1 VALGPG
7 GGPAGFLRGIVGARG
22 SGAAGNN
29 ARLGSALG
37 ATEKTMV
44 RRVFSLAAMLM
55 AFAVLSDALAQQ
67 TVKVGAIYPLSGNAA
82 SAGNYSKAA
91 IELAVEIV
99 NNDHPELKDLPLAA
113 GSGLPGVGGAKIQVV
128 FADNQGTPA
137 AGQNQALRLITEERV
152 IALIGAYQSGI
163 TVTTSAMAERHGV
176 PFVTPESV
184 AANLTERGFKWFFR
198 ATPVAGDF
206 ARAYSDFLKEQKAA
220 GQKVS
225 SIAIINENTEYGN
238 SVASVIRDVF
248 AKEGLN
254 VSQVIPYSANTTDVQ
269 PQVLQLKE
277 KNPDVVI
284 FVSYTSDAILY
295 AKTMKDLNWKP
306 AIMIADNAGFNDP
319 SFVSTSGALVE
330 GLVNRSSFAPGKAG
344 SLSALVNDLYRKKNN
359 VDLDDASAR
368 AMQGMLIL
376 ADAINRAGSTDAAK
390 IQAALR
396 ETDLK
401 ANQIVT
407 GYNGVKFDAK
417 GQNVLASS
425 LITQMQGGRYVPVWP
440 KDKAVGE
447 LKLPYK
453 GW

>member
-1 VALGPG
+1 MV
-7 GGPAGFLRGIVGARG
+7 
-22 SGAAGNN
+22 S
-29 ARLGSALG
+29 RL
-37 ATEKTMV
+37 
-44 RRVFSLAAMLM
+44 FSLAAVLM
-55 AFAVLSDALAQQ
+55 TFAVMSDAVGQQ

-91 IELAVEIV
+91 IELAVEII

-113 GSGLPGVGGAKIQVV
+113 GSGLPGLGGTKIDVV

-137 AGQNQALRLITEERV
+137 AGQNQALRLITEEKV
-152 IALIGAYQSGI
+152 VALIGAYQSGI

-176 PFVTPESV
+176 PFVNPESV

-225 SIAIINENTEYGN
+225 SIAIVNENTEYGN
-238 SVASVIRDVF
+238 SVASVIREVF
-248 AKEGLN
+248 AKEGHN
-254 VSQVIPYSANTTDVQ
+254 VTQVIPYSANTTDVQ

-284 FVSYTSDAILY
+284 FISYTSDAILY

-344 SLSALVNDLYRKKNN
+344 TLSALVNDLYKKKTN

-376 ADAINRAGSTDAAK
+376 ADAINRAGSTEAAK

-396 ETDLK
+396 ATDLK
-401 ANQIVT
+401 ANQVVT
-407 GYNGVKFDAK
+407 GYNGVKFDDK
-417 GQNVLASS
+417 GQNTLASS
-425 LITQMQGGRYVPVWP
+425 LITQMQGGKYVPVWP
-440 KDKAVGE
+440 KDKAAGE

>member
-1 VALGPG
+1 ML
-7 GGPAGFLRGIVGARG
+7 
-22 SGAAGNN
+22 S
-29 ARLGSALG
+29 RL
-37 ATEKTMV
+37 
-44 RRVFSLAAMLM
+44 FSLAAVLM
-55 AFAVLSDALAQQ
+55 AFAVMSDAVGQQ

-113 GSGLPGVGGAKIQVV
+113 GSGLPGLGGAKIDVV

-137 AGQNQALRLITEERV
+137 AGQNQALRLITEEKV
-152 IALIGAYQSGI
+152 VALIGAYQSGI

-176 PFVTPESV
+176 PFVNPESV

-225 SIAIINENTEYGN
+225 SIAIVNENTEYGN
-238 SVASVIRDVF
+238 SVASVIRELF
-248 AKEGLN
+248 AKEGHN
-254 VSQVIPYSANTTDVQ
+254 VTQVIPYSANTTDVQ

-284 FVSYTSDAILY
+284 FISYTSDAILY

-319 SFVSTSGALVE
+319 SFVSTSGTLVE
-330 GLVNRSSFAPGKAG
+330 GLVNRSSFAPGKSG
-344 SLSALVNDLYRKKNN
+344 TLSALVNDLYKKKTN

-376 ADAINRAGSTDAAK
+376 ADAINRAGSTEAAK

-396 ETDLK
+396 ATDLK
-401 ANQIVT
+401 ANQVVT
-407 GYNGVKFDAK
+407 GYNGVKFDEK
-417 GQNVLASS
+417 GQNILASS
-425 LITQMQGGRYVPVWP
+425 LITQMQGGKYVPVWP
-440 KDKAVGE
+440 KDNAAGE

>member
-1 VALGPG
+1 MWSRVLS
-7 GGPAGFLRGIVGARG
+7 LVG
-22 SGAAGNN
+22 
-29 ARLGSALG
+29 LSA
-37 ATEKTMV
+37 V
-44 RRVFSLAAMLM
+44 LM
-55 AFAVLSDALAQQ
+55 ASGLISDAVAQQ
-67 TVKVGAIYPLSGNAA
+67 TVKIGAIYPLSGNAA

-113 GSGLPGVGGAKIQVV
+113 GSGLPGLGGAKIEVI

-137 AGQNQALRLITEERV
+137 AGQNQALRLITEEKV
-152 IALIGAYQSGI
+152 HALIGAYQSGI
-163 TVTTSAMAERHGV
+163 TVTTSAMAERHAI
-176 PFVTPESV
+176 PFLNPESV

-206 ARAYSDFLKEQKAA
+206 ARAYSEFLKEQKAV
-220 GQKVS
+220 GQKVG
-225 SIAIINENTEYGN
+225 SIAVVNENTEYGN
-238 SVASVIRDVF
+238 SVASVIREVF
-248 AKEGLN
+248 AKEDLN
-254 VSQVIPYSANTTDVQ
+254 VTQVIPYSANTTDVQ

-319 SFVSTSGALVE
+319 SFVMTSGALVE
-330 GLVNRSSFAPGKAG
+330 GLVNRSSFAAGKAG
-344 SLSALVNDLYRKKNN
+344 SLSALVNDLYKKKTK

-376 ADAINRAGSTDAAK
+376 ADAINRAGSTDATK
-390 IQAALR
+390 IQAALKA
-396 ETDLK
+396 TDLK
-401 ANQIVT
+401 ANQVVT
-407 GYNGVKFDAK
+407 GYNGVKFDEK
-417 GQNVLASS
+417 GQNILASS
-425 LITQMQGGRYVPVWP
+425 LITQMQGGKYVPVWP
-440 KDKAVGE
+440 KDKAAGE
-447 LKLPYK
+447 LQLPYK

>member
-1 VALGPG
+1 
-7 GGPAGFLRGIVGARG
+7 
-22 SGAAGNN
+22 
-29 ARLGSALG
+29 
-37 ATEKTMV
+37 MV
-44 RRVFSLAAMLM
+44 RRVISLAAILA
-55 AFAVLSDALAQQ
+55 AFALMSDAVAQQ

-99 NNDHPELKDLPLAA
+99 NNAHPELKDLPLAE
-113 GSGLPGVGGAKIQVV
+113 GSGLPGLGGAKIEVV

-137 AGQNQALRLITEERV
+137 AGQNQALRLITEEKV

-176 PFVTPESV
+176 PFLTPESV

-225 SIAIINENTEYGN
+225 SIAIVNENTEYGN

-248 AKEGLN
+248 AKDGLS
-254 VSQVIPYSANTTDVQ
+254 VTQVIPYSANTTDVQ

-277 KNPDVVI
+277 KNPEVVI

-319 SFVSTSGALVE
+319 SFVSSSGALVD
-330 GLVNRSSFAPGKAG
+330 GLVNRSSFAPGKPG
-344 SLSALVNDLYRKKNN
+344 SLSALVNDLYKKKNN

-396 ETDLK
+396 ATDLK
-401 ANQIVT
+401 VNQVVT
-407 GYNGVKFDAK
+407 GYNGVKFDEK
-417 GQNVLASS
+417 GQNILASS

-440 KDKAVGE
+440 KDKAAGE